1 MKKAFIKNPL
11 SVRGLDRM
19 FSTPVERFPIQLSL
33 VSKSSVSLALELPG
47 KEFPPSVT
55 GGERLWGVA
64 AF

>member
-1 MKKAFIKNPL
+1 MKAFIKNPL
-11 SVRGLDRM
+11 SVRGRHRM
-19 FSTPVERFPIQLSL
+19 FSTPRFPIQLSL